1 MFKPLLRSAISTVYA
16 SQRSCREVL
25 FVRKEERESEPYKF
39 IILVQARR
47 NSGKLRE
54 TLGVSLSVS
63 GTNNIYFN

>member
-39 IILVQARR
+39 IILVDT
-47 NSGKLRE
+47 SSEKLRE
-54 TLGVSLSVS
+54 TSGNTRRVLVSVRHQ
-63 GTNNIYFN
+63 